1 VSRPPARVE
10 YWLEKRRRGRGLF
23 AAACRD
29 AAEAAALLPLSPDLL
44 VHHPAF
50 RDRGPEGET
59 GMLSALGHMGNA
71 NAEAAAGV
79 FPLLPLCA
87 PCPVALGVLGSDP
100 FLLGRTALADWKA
113 RGLEGLANFPTVT
126 LVDGLFRADLEAE
139 GLGFAREAEFLRLA
153 RQEGLFTAGFAS
165 RADEA
170 AELAELGCDLLILH
184 LGLNA
189 ASEPRGLA
197 AHAGALA
204 AGLAAARGRRRVDP
218 LVLLHA
224 DALATREDEAAWRS
238 QQESALGC
246 DGLFAAGGVPRIQ
259 ALHGLI
265 SAS

>member
-1 VSRPPARVE
+1 MSRPPARVE
-10 YWLEKRRRGRGLF
+10 YWQEKRRRGRPLF

-50 RDRGPEGET
+50 RDRGPDGET
-59 GMLSALGHMGNA
+59 GMLSALGYMGNA
-71 NAEAAAGV
+71 NAEAARGV

-87 PCPVALGVLGSDP
+87 PCPVALGVLASDP
-100 FLLGRTALADWKA
+100 FLLGRTAVADWKA
-113 RGLEGLANFPTVT
+113 RGLEGLANFPSVT

-139 GLGFAREAEFLRLA
+139 GLGYAREAEFLRLA

-165 RADEA
+165 RPDEA
-170 AELAELGCDLLILH
+170 AQLAEAGCDLIVLH

-189 ASEPRGLA
+189 ASEPR
-197 AHAGALA
+197 ALA
-204 AGLAAARGRRRVDP
+204 ANPGVLAAALAAARGKRRPDP
-218 LVLLHA
+218 LVLLHS
-224 DALATREDEAAWRS
+224 DALCTREDEHAWRS
-238 QQESALGC
+238 LAEPAMGC
-246 DGLFAAGGVPRIQ
+246 DGLFAAGGTPRIQ